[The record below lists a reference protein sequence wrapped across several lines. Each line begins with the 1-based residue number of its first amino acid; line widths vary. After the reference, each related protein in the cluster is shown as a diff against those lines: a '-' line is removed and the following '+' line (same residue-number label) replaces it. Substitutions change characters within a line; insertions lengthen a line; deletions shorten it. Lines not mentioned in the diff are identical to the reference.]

1 MWSKRGDFGTDRPG
15 SWNAHRTEVQHTLLE
30 QPRGDACATPRSPHS
45 PQHRGQGL
53 CRPDDA
59 SADDGHHRPRPGV
72 LRRGAKRRCR
82 SPAIDNRQSAIDNS
96 PVPRIRVEPLGIE
109 VDAPANETVMD
120 AVVAHG
126 FFWPVGCAKNGECTN
141 CAMEVLS
148 GIGRLSAMGRY
159 ERQNLLRQRG
169 QRSVED
175 PRLRLAC
182 QARVQGDIVVY
193 KSGVRPDTL

>member
-1 MWSKRGDFGTDRPG
+1 M
-15 SWNAHRTEVQHTLLE
+15 
-30 QPRGDACATPRSPHS
+30 
-45 PQHRGQGL
+45 
-53 CRPDDA
+53 
-59 SADDGHHRPRPGV
+59 
-72 LRRGAKRRCR
+72 
-82 SPAIDNRQSAIDNS
+82 
-96 PVPRIRVEPLGIE
+96 EPLGIE
-109 VDAPANETVMD
+109 VDSPPNETVMD

-141 CAMEVLS
+141 CAMEVIS

-169 QRSVED
+169 PRSVED

-193 KSGVRPDTL
+193 KSGVRFDTL

>member
-1 MWSKRGDFGTDRPG
+1 
-15 SWNAHRTEVQHTLLE
+15 
-30 QPRGDACATPRSPHS
+30 
-45 PQHRGQGL
+45 
-53 CRPDDA
+53 
-59 SADDGHHRPRPGV
+59 
-72 LRRGAKRRCR
+72 
-82 SPAIDNRQSAIDNS
+82 
-96 PVPRIRVEPLGIE
+96 VEPLGIE
-109 VDAPANETVMD
+109 VESPPNETVMD

-169 QRSVED
+169 PRSVED

-193 KSGVRPDTL
+193 KTGVRFDTL